1 MITHSVFP
9 VVLLTGFFTAG
20 TNAGI
25 SCNTFPWVGEHWFYT
40 KNHFF
45 VSDEIPFWRNFTEN
59 KLICQV
65 NHRTLATL
73 MTLWTTFVGIGMI
86 KLINISFSSKTSI
99 ILLILSLWTQMSIGI
114 SAIWNSVPIHIASA
128 HQIGAMTVMTTFLYT
143 LHNARRVDIRHVN
156 NMIGKL
162 KREDPN
168 AYKRLMT
175 YQ

>member
-1 MITHSVFP
+1 MNILRHPQESVVNTFQKLKALNFFRIKIKMIVHSIFP
-9 VVLLTGFFTAG
+9 LVLLTGFFTAG

-86 KLINISFSSKTSI
+86 RLVNISFSSKTSI
-99 ILLILSLWTQMSIGI
+99 ILLILSLWT
-114 SAIWNSVPIHIASA
+114 
-128 HQIGAMTVMTTFLYT
+128 
-143 LHNARRVDIRHVN
+143 
-156 NMIGKL
+156 
-162 KREDPN
+162 
-168 AYKRLMT
+168 
-175 YQ
+175 